1 MDDLK
6 LFSRGESKLQQEL
19 TIVKTCSD
27 DIRTEFGLDRYTTA
41 VFKHGKLTKSQNN
54 SLNNQTVAQL
64 QPAKQTP
71 PKSSRTKSS
80 NTQRTE
86 NKTTDMVIHQH
97 SRELLM
103 MDIMSETCWV
113 HKKWNKIAS
122 DIKLVFHSSTITIMH
137 GPINIRFTWYS
148 TAWFKKREDLPTDRC
163 GLSRWFKC
171 YHKNWKMKQ
180 VWRPRDW
187 GQQESEGKNCANYN
201 CSFRNNWEGTVS
213 EPSVAPRLHIS
224 HRATEDQTNGH
235 STQYS

>member
-1 MDDLK
+1 VAVKRGIFQGDSLSPLLFCLILAPLTNVLNKQGAEYEIKGKNKVSYLFCMDDLK

-103 MDIMSETCWV
+103 MDIMSETC
-113 HKKWNKIAS
+113 
-122 DIKLVFHSSTITIMH
+122 
-137 GPINIRFTWYS
+137 
-148 TAWFKKREDLPTDRC
+148 
-163 GLSRWFKC
+163 
-171 YHKNWKMKQ
+171 
-180 VWRPRDW
+180 
-187 GQQESEGKNCANYN
+187 
-201 CSFRNNWEGTVS
+201 
-213 EPSVAPRLHIS
+213 
-224 HRATEDQTNGH
+224 
-235 STQYS
+235 